1 MTTKSIILQEDCP
14 ICISTQSMFIQ
25 LGTGIVYPLMSTI
38 GGTYMV
44 NIHRTRIIILT
55 VHYDFYVI
63 FNFHYYEYSTI
74 TIYIFSL
81 PTK

>member
-44 NIHRTRIIILT
+44 NIHCT
-55 VHYDFYVI
+55 
-63 FNFHYYEYSTI
+63 
-74 TIYIFSL
+74 
-81 PTK
+81 